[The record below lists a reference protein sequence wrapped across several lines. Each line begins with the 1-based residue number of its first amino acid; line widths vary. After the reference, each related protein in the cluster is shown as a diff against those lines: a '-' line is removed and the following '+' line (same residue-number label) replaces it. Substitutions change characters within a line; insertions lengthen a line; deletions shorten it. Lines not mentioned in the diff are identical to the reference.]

1 MKIYGYLIQY
11 FDHTDSESHKSYG
24 LVPAT
29 SMSDATAKVEDEYDF
44 DPFMVEELTIV
55 NLMDDEDT
63 AVIDQYQLGFF
74 VDAAKQ
80 NGYDA
85 DEKED

>member
-1 MKIYGYLIQY
+1 MKIYGYLIRY
-11 FDHTDSESHKSYG
+11 FDYTDSESHKSYG

-29 SMSDATAKVEDEYDF
+29 NMADATATVENEYDF

-55 NLMDDEDT
+55 NLMEDEES
-63 AVIDQYQLGFF
+63 AVVDQYQLGFF

>member
-1 MKIYGYLIQY
+1 MKIFGYLVRY

-29 SMSDATAKVEDEYDF
+29 SMADATAKVEDEYDF
-44 DPFMVEELTIV
+44 DPFMIEELTIV
-55 NLMDDEDT
+55 NIMDDEDT
-63 AVIDQYQLGFF
+63 AVVDQYQLGFF
-74 VDAAKQ
+74 VDAARQ

>member
-1 MKIYGYLIQY
+1 MKIYGYLIKY

-29 SMSDATAKVEDEYDF
+29 SMADATAKVEDEYACDF
-44 DPFMVEELTIV
+44 EVFEIEEMTIV
-55 NLMDDEDT
+55 NIMDEEES
-63 AVIDQYQLGFF
+63 AVVDQYQLGFF
-74 VDAAKQ
+74 IDAAKQ

-85 DEKED
+85 EED